1 MIKWLLKNTAEFR
14 VETLSDVEV
23 LHKQLQQAC
32 EYEDYTLTSF
42 SWTEKTIKPGTDLE
56 ENYFVVRYV
65 YVFNN
70 AKDPEFPYNGVNF
83 NKAELNTISDLVSNT
98 DTNTE
103 QEEEVW

>member
-14 VETLSDVEV
+14 VETISDVES
-23 LHKQLQQAC
+23 LHRQLQQAC

-42 SWTEKTIKPGTDLE
+42 SWNEKTTKDDAFFIVK
-56 ENYFVVRYV
+56 YS

-83 NKAELNTISDLVSNT
+83 NKAELSDVVVAA
-98 DTNTE
+98 DTE

>member
-14 VETLSDVEV
+14 VETLSDVEIF
-23 LHKQLQQAC
+23 HKQLQQAC
-32 EYEDYTLTSF
+32 EYEDYALTSF
-42 SWTEKTIKPGTDLE
+42 SWTEKTLKPGTDME
-56 ENYFVVRYV
+56 ETFFIVKYT

-83 NKAELNTISDLVSNT
+83 NKAELGDVITAD
-98 DTNTE
+98 TE

>member
-14 VETLSDVEV
+14 VETLSDVEI
-23 LHKQLQQAC
+23 LHKQLQEAC

-42 SWTEKTIKPGTDLE
+42 SWTEKTLKPGTDLE
-56 ENYFVVRYV
+56 ETFFVVKYV

-70 AKDPEFPYNGVNF
+70 AKDPEFPYNGVKF
-83 NKAELNTISDLVSNT
+83 NKAELNDVVVA
-98 DTNTE
+98 TNDNND

>member
-1 MIKWLLKNTAEFR
+1 MIKWLLKSTNEFR
-14 VETLSDVEV
+14 VETIQDVEV
-23 LHKQLQQAC
+23 LHTQLQQAC

-42 SWTEKTIKPGTDLE
+42 SWTEKVLKPNTDLE
-56 ENYFVVRYV
+56 ERFFVVKYS

-83 NKAELNTISDLVSNT
+83 SKAEVADVMAT
-98 DTNTE
+98 DNN